1 MPGGVGSDQVLISFG
16 SARSRM
22 RRHNAHSGEAHSDC
36 SGSLLQ
42 AKLRSAYGIP
52 ALGLGLADPWLC
64 SKPNPTQNPGDGRQS
79 AHRHQPL
86 NGYGDRLI
94 SGLLHHQGHDLDSIQ
109 FFDKLTHEY
118 SPDGRWY
125 VMV

>member
-1 MPGGVGSDQVLISFG
+1 
-16 SARSRM
+16 M

-52 ALGLGLADPWLC
+52 ARGLGLADSRLC
-64 SKPNPTQNPGDGRQS
+64 SKPNPTQNPRDGRQS
-79 AHRHQPL
+79 ARRRQTL
-86 NGYGDRLI
+86 NDYGDRLI
-94 SGLLHHQGHDLDSIQ
+94 SGLLHHQGHDLYSIQ
-109 FFDKLTHEY
+109 FFDKPTQKY